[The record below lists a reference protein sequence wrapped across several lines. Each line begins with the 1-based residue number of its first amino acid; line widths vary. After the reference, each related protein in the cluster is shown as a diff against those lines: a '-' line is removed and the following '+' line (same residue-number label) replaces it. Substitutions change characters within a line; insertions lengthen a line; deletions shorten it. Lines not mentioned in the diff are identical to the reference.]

1 MGAMI
6 ASSFGLALLLTTL
19 VALGP
24 LSTDL
29 YLPALPGLTQVF
41 ATDVARVQLTLSVF
55 LAGFAVAQIFYGPL
69 SDRYG
74 RRPAML
80 VGLVVYL
87 LSSVACMLAPTIDTL
102 IAARFFQALGACAG
116 PVLGRAIVRDIYGPV
131 QAARMLAYIS
141 GAMAIAPM
149 IGPFIGGWL
158 TVWFGWR
165 ANFAALALFSAVQV
179 ALVFSML
186 DESNAHRDPTA
197 TRPHRI
203 LGNFRALLTAR
214 LYVGYLLCVSFSY
227 AALFSFISG
236 SSFVLIQMHGLSPQ
250 WFGASFGFVVTGY
263 ICGTL
268 ATARF
273 TLRLGPRRMV
283 LMGALLGAA
292 AGTVMALL
300 AALELGSAWAVLLP
314 MFVYLAAT
322 GLVMPNAIGGALAP
336 YPKMAG
342 AASALM
348 GFVQMGFAAVVG
360 IAVGHAYGG
369 TAMPMAL
376 SVALCGWGVLASYF
390 LLVRRAAGSEPFPRP
405 PSRGGG

>member
-1 MGAMI
+1 M
-6 ASSFGLALLLTTL
+6 SQPSFGLAILLTTL

-55 LAGFAVAQIFYGPL
+55 LAGFAVAQLFYGPL

-74 RRPAML
+74 RRPVML
-80 VGLVVYL
+80 VGLGVYL
-87 LSSVACMLAPTIDTL
+87 LSSVACMLAPSIDTL

-116 PVLGRAIVRDIYGPV
+116 PVLGRAIVRDVYGPL
-131 QAARMLAYIS
+131 QAARVLAYIS

-165 ANFAALALFSAVQV
+165 ANFAALTLFSAVQAVV
-179 ALVFSML
+179 AFAML
-186 DESNAHRDPTA
+186 RESNVHPDPTA
-197 TRPHRI
+197 TQPRRI
-203 LGNFRALLTAR
+203 LENIRTLLASR
-214 LYVGYLLCVSFSY
+214 RYLGYLLCVSFCY

-236 SSFVLIQMHGLSPQ
+236 SSFVLIDLHGLSPQ
-250 WFGASFGFVVTGY
+250 WFGASFGVVVTGY

-268 ATARF
+268 VTGRF
-273 TLRLGPRRMV
+273 TLRLGTSRMV
-283 LMGALLGAA
+283 WMGALLGAG
-292 AGTVMALL
+292 AGTLMVVLALF
-300 AALELGSAWAVLLP
+300 EVRSVWAILLP
-314 MFVYLAAT
+314 MSAYTAAT
-322 GLVMPNAIGGALAP
+322 GLVMPNAQGGALAP

-348 GFVQMGFAAVVG
+348 GFVQMALAAAVGTV
-360 IAVGHAYGG
+360 VGHIYDG
-369 TAMPMAL
+369 TAIPMTGAI
-376 SVALCGWGVLASYF
+376 ALCGWAVLLSYY
-390 LLVRRAAGSEPFPRP
+390 LLVRTGAD
-405 PSRGGG
+405 

>member
-1 MGAMI
+1 MI
-6 ASSFGLALLLTTL
+6 APSFGLALLLTTL

-55 LAGFAVAQIFYGPL
+55 LAGFAVAQLFYGPL

-80 VGLVVYL
+80 VGLGVYL
-87 LSSVACMLAPTIDTL
+87 LSSVACMLAPSIDTL

-116 PVLGRAIVRDIYGPV
+116 PVLGRAIVRDVYGPV
-131 QAARMLAYIS
+131 QAARVLAYIS

-165 ANFAALALFSAVQV
+165 ANFAALVLFSAVQTAV
-179 ALVFSML
+179 VFTML
-186 DESNAHRDPTA
+186 RESNAHRDPTA
-197 TRPHRI
+197 TQPRRI
-203 LGNFRALLTAR
+203 LENFRVLLASR
-214 LYVGYLLCVSFSY
+214 RYLGYLLCVSFTY

-236 SSFVLIQMHGLSPQ
+236 SSFVLIDLHGLSPQ
-250 WFGASFGFVVTGY
+250 WFGASFGVVVTGY

-268 ATARF
+268 VTGRF
-273 TLRLGPRRMV
+273 TLRLGPPRMV
-283 LMGALLGAA
+283 WMGALLGAA
-292 AGTVMALL
+292 AGTLMVVLALF
-300 AALELGSAWAVLLP
+300 EVRSVWAILLP
-314 MFVYLAAT
+314 MFAYTAAT
-322 GLVMPNAIGGALAP
+322 GLVMPNAHGGALAP

-342 AASALM
+342 VASALM
-348 GFVQMGFAAVVG
+348 GFVQMALAAAVG
-360 IAVGHAYGG
+360 IVVGHIYDG
-369 TAMPMAL
+369 TAIPMTGAI
-376 SVALCGWGVLASYF
+376 ALCGWAVLLSYC
-390 LLVRRAAGSEPFPRP
+390 LLVRADAD
-405 PSRGGG
+405 

>member
-1 MGAMI
+1 MI
-6 ASSFGLALLLTTL
+6 APSFGLAILLTTL

-55 LAGFAVAQIFYGPL
+55 LAGFAVAQLFYGPL

-74 RRPAML
+74 RRPVML
-80 VGLVVYL
+80 VGLGVYL
-87 LSSVACMLAPTIDTL
+87 LSSVACMLAPSIDTL

-116 PVLGRAIVRDIYGPV
+116 PVLGRAIVRDVYGPL
-131 QAARMLAYIS
+131 QAARVLAYIS

-165 ANFAALALFSAVQV
+165 ANFAALTLFSAVQAV
-179 ALVFSML
+179 VTFAML
-186 DESNAHRDPTA
+186 RESNVHPDPTA
-197 TRPHRI
+197 TQPRRI
-203 LGNFRALLTAR
+203 LENIRTLLASR
-214 LYVGYLLCVSFSY
+214 RYLGYLLCVSFCY

-236 SSFVLIQMHGLSPQ
+236 SSFVLIDLHGLSPQ
-250 WFGASFGFVVTGY
+250 WFGASFGVVVTGY

-268 ATARF
+268 VTGRF
-273 TLRLGPRRMV
+273 TLRLGTSRMV
-283 LMGALLGAA
+283 WMGALLGAG
-292 AGTVMALL
+292 AGTLMVVLALF
-300 AALELGSAWAVLLP
+300 EVRSVWAILLP
-314 MFVYLAAT
+314 MSAYTAAT
-322 GLVMPNAIGGALAP
+322 GLVMPNAQGGALAP

-348 GFVQMGFAAVVG
+348 GFVQMALAAAVGTV
-360 IAVGHAYGG
+360 VGHIYDG
-369 TAMPMAL
+369 TAIPMTGAI
-376 SVALCGWGVLASYF
+376 ALCGWAVLLSYY
-390 LLVRRAAGSEPFPRP
+390 LLVRTGAD
-405 PSRGGG
+405 